1 MVAPEVAPWA
11 KTGGLADVAS
21 ALPAALHRLG
31 HAVTIILPKYRGVS
45 VSGASADARPVVLGR
60 RELNVAFHV
69 ASPDS
74 GPRVVLVDI
83 PEYFDR
89 DGYYGIGST
98 DFADNAERFA
108 GLAAAALAFLEH
120 DAGPPVDVIHAHDW
134 QAGLVPVLAAVAPHR
149 YGRLQRAARVFTI
162 HNLAYQGRF
171 PADVV
176 PALGLPWSVFT
187 MQTGEFWG
195 RFSFLKAGLTSSDV
209 ITTVSPTYARET
221 QTAAFGFGFEGVLQ
235 TLRDR
240 YVGILNGIDTHVWD
254 PAADPH
260 LPAHFDARD
269 LSGKVACK
277 RALLARF
284 GLAIG
289 DDALRRPV
297 VGMVSRL
304 VEQKGLDL
312 VEAAAGPLASLDA
325 TWIVVGVGE
334 PRFER
339 FLEGWAAR
347 HPTRVAIHIGFDEP
361 LAHLVEGG
369 ADIFLMP
376 SRFEPSGL
384 NHMYSLRYGTVP
396 VVHAV
401 GGLDDTVRP
410 YTTRARR
417 ANGFKFDE
425 PSPSAMLRA
434 VRQAVRLYHDRPAW
448 TRLMRQGMTADH
460 SWETSAREYVKVY
473 RRARHAAARRAAG

>member
-1 MVAPEVAPWA
+1 M
-11 KTGGLADVAS
+11 
-21 ALPAALHRLG
+21 
-31 HAVTIILPKYRGVS
+31 
-45 VSGASADARPVVLGR
+45 
-60 RELNVAFHV
+60 
-69 ASPDS
+69 
-74 GPRVVLVDI
+74 
-83 PEYFDR
+83 
-89 DGYYGIGST
+89 
-98 DFADNAERFA
+98 
-108 GLAAAALAFLEH
+108 
-120 DAGPPVDVIHAHDW
+120 
-134 QAGLVPVLAAVAPHR
+134 
-149 YGRLQRAARVFTI
+149 
-162 HNLAYQGRF
+162 
-171 PADVV
+171 V

-187 MQTGEFWG
+187 IQTGEFWG
-195 RFSFLKAGLTSSDV
+195 QFSFLKAGLASSDV

-260 LPAHFDARD
+260 LPAHFNAGD

-325 TWIVVGVGE
+325 TWIVLGVGE

-339 FLEGWAAR
+339 FLEAWAAR
-347 HPTRVAIHIGFDEP
+347 HPTRVAVHIGFDEP

-384 NHMYSLRYGTVP
+384 NQMYSLRYGTVP

-410 YTTRARR
+410 YTARARR

-425 PSPSAMLRA
+425 PSPGAMLRA

-448 TRLMRQGMTADH
+448 ARLMRQGMTADH